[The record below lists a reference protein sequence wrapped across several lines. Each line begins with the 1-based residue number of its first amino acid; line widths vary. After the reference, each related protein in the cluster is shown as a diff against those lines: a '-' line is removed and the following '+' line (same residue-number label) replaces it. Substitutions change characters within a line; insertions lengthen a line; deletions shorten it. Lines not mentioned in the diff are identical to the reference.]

1 MARLQSE
8 DWETILTAIAVK
20 TDAAVEDGT
29 LKPPL
34 DILITEINDQILIDM
49 EFVFDTAGKVE
60 HRQISPDVPLNEI
73 GFPIFYTVSDRE
85 GHETQGVFSLPVTRR
100 NPPYRQLL

>member
-34 DILITEINDQILIDM
+34 HILITEINDQILIDM
-49 EFVFDTAGKVE
+49 EFVFDTAGKVK

-73 GFPIFYTVSDRE
+73 SFPIFYTLSDSE
-85 GHETQGVFSLPVTRR
+85 GHETQGVFSEESVRKLRK
-100 NPPYRQLL
+100 LLG

>member
-20 TDAAVEDGT
+20 NDAAVEDGT

-34 DILITEINDQILIDM
+34 HILITEINDQILIDM
-49 EFVFDTAGKVE
+49 GFVFDTAGKVK
-60 HRQISPDVPLNEI
+60 HRQISSDVPLNEI
-73 GFPIFYTVSDRE
+73 SFPIFYTLSDSE
-85 GHETQGVFSLPVTRR
+85 GHETQGVFSEESVRKLRK
-100 NPPYRQLL
+100 LLG